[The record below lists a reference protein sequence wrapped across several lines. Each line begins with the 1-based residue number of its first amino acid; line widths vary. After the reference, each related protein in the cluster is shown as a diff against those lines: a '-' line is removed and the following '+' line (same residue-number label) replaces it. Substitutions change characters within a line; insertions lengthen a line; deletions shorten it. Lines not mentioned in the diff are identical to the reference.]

1 MPIDAV
7 GLGGHVGAVLV
18 AGEVTVGELRHLPRV
33 AAASSALLPLTS
45 GVG

>member
-18 AGEVTVGELRHLPRV
+18 AGEVTVGELRRLPRV
-33 AAASSALLPLTS
+33 AAASSAFGSLTG
-45 GVG
+45 GVD